1 MQMKL
6 IFKNLYLFSPQ
17 EKKAKVISF
26 EDGINI
32 ITSNQEDGTD
42 RGKSVTLRSLYHALG
57 AEANFEAKWDT
68 KSKVYILHFCIDN
81 SGYYIYR
88 SCDLYKLF
96 DNDKRLLFTST
107 HSRDLAAKLK
117 DITHFS
123 VMLPSRADDKL
134 EITPPVYNYLPFF
147 LDQDHYDG
155 SKYTSFKNLQMYPDF
170 KDSVLFYHLG
180 IYDEHYFDL
189 VRQKERL
196 TEAYETHL
204 SRLDMLKAMK
214 EDVEKRIGTG
224 AYSTDLDALKKDI
237 GLYQREYSEVL
248 TKLNACKA
256 KLIDLRNHLIDYESL
271 LAEMQQ
277 FSQTNEKEIKKLN
290 QHLCP
295 ECGSILSETIHLRSK
310 RYNLAEDIVA
320 IKNDIQASIVN
331 VSQDIETEEG
341 KYQQLLIELKQYE
354 TKVKMNTQQVND
366 VIRYKGLCEIRDGI
380 VVEKSDLGDTIVLE
394 GERISAL
401 DKELRS
407 YNAKKKKIEEEY
419 YQLLSSSRTRFG
431 LFEIDSDKFK
441 KLTNNFTASGSNKNI
456 ATIIWYLTII
466 ELRNRFNSSAISFPV
481 VFDSPNNVETDNTK
495 KHSLLQYILE
505 NAGENQLILSSIGF
519 STEEFPGIKNINVIT
534 LENSKYALLDAETYL
549 SNEALLNEF
558 CDAVDSKQK
567 S

>member
-1 MQMKL
+1 MSLPHDLAGSRSKNRFRIELLWGVSKL
-6 IFKNLYLFSPQ
+6 LDLMEEPGDFTMVFDYVCDIEIHRENGFDFFQ
-17 EKKAKVISF
+17 I
-26 EDGINI
+26 
-32 ITSNQEDGTD
+32 
-42 RGKSVTLRSLYHALG
+42 
-57 AEANFEAKWDT
+57 
-68 KSKVYILHFCIDN
+68 KSKGNTSSFTANNLTSKKKEKGSILGKLYALSANAPKGSTKVAIVTNAPYYAFPTESPFN
-81 SGYYIYR
+81 S
-88 SCDLYKLF
+88 
-96 DNDKRLLFTST
+96 
-107 HSRDLAAKLK
+107 
-117 DITHFS
+117 FS
-123 VMLPSRADDKL
+123 ALPEEEKDKL
-134 EITPPVYNYLPFF
+134 EAALKEELSVETI
-147 LDQDHYDG
+147 
-155 SKYTSFKNLQMYPDF
+155 DF
-170 KDSVLFYHLG
+170 SDVFYIH
-180 IYDEHYFDL
+180 
-189 VRQKERL
+189 
-196 TEAYETHL
+196 
-204 SRLDMLKAMK
+204 
-214 EDVEKRIGTG
+214 VEKRIGTG
-224 AYSTDLDALKKDI
+224 AYSADLDALKKDI

-331 VSQDIETEEG
+331 VSRDIETEEG

-354 TKVKMNTQQVND
+354 TKVKMNTRQVND

-380 VVEKSDLGDTIVLE
+380 VVEKSDLGDAIGLE
-394 GERISAL
+394 EERISVL

-419 YQLLSSSRTRFG
+419 YQLLSSARTRFG

-441 KLTNNFTASGSNKNI
+441 KLTNVFTASGSNKNI

-466 ELRNRFNSSAISFPV
+466 ELRKRYNSSAISFPV

-505 NAGENQLILSSIGF
+505 NAGENQLVLSSIGF
-519 STEEFPGIKNINVIT
+519 SAEEFPGIKNINVIT
-534 LENSKYALLDAETYL
+534 LENSKYALLDAETYI

-558 CDAVDSKQK
+558 CDAVDSRQK
-567 S
+567 VE

>member
-1 MQMKL
+1 MKL
-6 IFKNLYLFSPQ
+6 IFNKLYLFSPQ
-17 EKKAKVISF
+17 EKKAKVICF
-26 EDGINI
+26 ENGINI

-57 AEANFEAKWDT
+57 AEADFEAKWDT
-68 KSKVYILHFCIDN
+68 KSKVYILQFYIDH

-96 DNDKRLLFTST
+96 DDDKQLLFTST

-117 DITHFS
+117 EITHFS
-123 VMLPSRADDKL
+123 VMLPSRVDDKL

-155 SKYTSFKNLQMYPDF
+155 SKYTSFKSLQMYPDF

-180 IYDEHYFDL
+180 IYDEQYFDL
-189 VRQKERL
+189 VRQRERL
-196 TEAYETHL
+196 IEEYEMHL
-204 SRLDMLKAMK
+204 SRLEVLKAMK

-224 AYSTDLDALKKDI
+224 AYSADLEALKKDI
-237 GLYQREYSEVL
+237 DLYKQEYSEVL

-271 LAEMQQ
+271 LSEMQQ

-295 ECGSILSETIHLRSK
+295 ECGSVLSETIHLRSK

-331 VSQDIETEEG
+331 VSQDIETEER
-341 KYQQLLIELKQYE
+341 KYQQLLMELKQYE
-354 TKVKMNTQQVND
+354 VKLKMNTIQVND
-366 VIRYKGLCEIRDGI
+366 IIRYKGLCEIRDGI
-380 VVEKSDLGDTIVLE
+380 VVEKSDLGDTIGLE
-394 GERISAL
+394 EEKIAVL

-419 YQLLSSSRTRFG
+419 YQLLSSARTKFG
-431 LFEIDSDKFK
+431 LFEIDPEKFR
-441 KLTNNFTASGSNKNI
+441 KLNNNFNASGSNKNI

-466 ELRNRFNSSAISFPV
+466 ELRNRFNSSAISFPI

-495 KHSLLQYILE
+495 KHSLLQFILE
-505 NAGENQLILSSIGF
+505 NAGDNQLVLSSIGF
-519 STEEFPGIKNINVIT
+519 SAKEFPSIKNINVIT
-534 LENSKYALLDAETYL
+534 LENSKYALLDSETYI
-549 SNEALLNEF
+549 SNESLLNEF
-558 CDAVDSKQK
+558 CDAVDLRKNVE
-567 S
+567 